1 MRTYESIF
9 IVHPEVAG
17 DDQAA
22 IIDKYKTILTDQ
34 GAEILKL
41 DNWGVRTLAYPVK
54 KQTKG
59 CYVLVIFDAEPTVIA
74 EFERRMRIDEKVIK
88 FQTVLME
95 GGYEAPVVEEVPEAA
110 AEETPTEDATASTTE
125 APVAEEAPE
134 AAAEETPAEATE
146 VSVTEEAPAKDE
158 ADTGKAPEDA

>member
-17 DDQAA
+17 DDQTA

-34 GAEILKL
+34 GAEILKV

-59 CYVLVIFDAEPTVIA
+59 CYVLVIFDAEPTVIT

-95 GGYEAPVVEEVPEAA
+95 GGYEAPAVEVATEEAVEEASEVAA
-110 AEETPTEDATASTTE
+110 VDTPTEDTE
-125 APVAEEAPE
+125 ASAPE
-134 AAAEETPAEATE
+134 ADAE
-146 VSVTEEAPAKDE
+146 
-158 ADTGKAPEDA
+158 KAPEA